1 MAGKQNQKKKNKSV
15 LDLFMAKGSIDI
27 TFFLSLMTIVTVGL
41 VMLFS
46 ASYTYSYYHRGGS
59 TVIFVRQ
66 LEFVIIGLVLM
77 WVISRIR
84 YEYFRYFSK
93 LMAVISLAL
102 LGIVL
107 LLPEYKPGFKRW
119 INLGFT
125 TFQPSEIA
133 KIGLIMLLAYLL
145 EKDSKIITGKIPSEI
160 KALRRISEITNGKIV
175 IYKSFTTVVFY
186 GIIIMLFA
194 GLVFLENHVS
204 GTILILGLGVIMLF
218 MGEVKNKW
226 FFIVGAVAILLI
238 AVLIINPQIL
248 AKYAGERIVAWLD
261 KDYKPTEVGGRWQ
274 INNSLYAIGSG
285 GLTGTGLGQSK
296 QKHLYVSEPQ
306 NDFIFSIVC
315 EELGFIGAAAII
327 ILFAFFI
334 YRGIKIGL
342 RAKDK
347 FSSLLVIGISFQ
359 IGIQVAL
366 NIAVVSDFMPN
377 TGISLPFFSAGGTSV
392 VILLMEMGMILSVS
406 RSITKKE

>member
-1 MAGKQNQKKKNKSV
+1 MASRQKAKKNNS
-15 LDLFMAKGSIDI
+15 LLNLFISKGSIDI
-27 TFFLSLMTIVTVGL
+27 PFFLLLMTIVTAGL
-41 VMLFS
+41 VMVFS

-59 TVIFVRQ
+59 TVIFVKQ
-66 LEFVIIGLVLM
+66 LIFVIIGLVLM
-77 WVISRIR
+77 WIVSRVR
-84 YEYFRYFSK
+84 YEYFRYFAI
-93 LMAVISLAL
+93 LAAVISIGL
-102 LGIVL
+102 LVIVL
-107 LLPEYKPGFKRW
+107 FLPEYKPGFKRW

-133 KIGLIMLLAYLL
+133 KIGIILLLAYLL
-145 EKDSKIITGKIPSEI
+145 EKDSKVITGKIPSEM
-160 KALRRISEITNGKIV
+160 KMLRRISEITNGKIV
-175 IYKSFTTVVFY
+175 IYKSFTTVIFY

-194 GLVFLENHVS
+194 GLVYLENHVS

-226 FFIVGAVAILLI
+226 FYIIGAVALLLI

-248 AKYAGERIVAWLD
+248 AKYAGERITAWLD
-261 KDYKPTEVGGRWQ
+261 KDYSPMNARWQ
-274 INNSLYAIGSG
+274 TNNSLYAIGSG

-306 NDFIFSIVC
+306 NDFIFAIVC
-315 EELGFIGAAAII
+315 EELGFIGASAII
-327 ILFAFFI
+327 ILFALLV

-342 RAKDK
+342 RARDK

>member
-77 WVISRIR
+77 WMVSRIR

-226 FFIVGAVAILLI
+226 FFIIGAVALLLI